1 MRIPPLLPLLRS
13 QTQGSVLTLLFLHPE
28 REYTLSEI
36 ARLVGAS
43 LGGVQ
48 HEVSRLVEGGL
59 LEDRRVG
66 NARLVR
72 ADTDTLLARPLTD
85 LLLVSYGPLP
95 VLSDALAD
103 VAGVEQAFIYGSWAA
118 RHAGEAGPL
127 PNDVDVLVV
136 GTADRDTLQD
146 VAEATGRTLR
156 RDVNIRRV
164 SPQAWSQPEPDDA
177 FLSTVRQSPIVE
189 LTLDS
194 HPSGGGAE

>member
-1 MRIPPLLPLLRS
+1 VRTPPLLPLLRS

-43 LGGVQ
+43 VGGVQ

-59 LEDRRVG
+59 LVDRRVG

-85 LLLVSYGPLP
+85 LLLVSYGPVP
-95 VLSDALAD
+95 VLSDTLAD
-103 VAGVEQAFIYGSWAA
+103 VPGVERAFIHGSWAA

-136 GTADRDTLQD
+136 GTADRDALED
-146 VAEATGRTLR
+146 VAEEAGRTLR
-156 RDVNIRRV
+156 RDVNVRRV
-164 SPQAWSQPEPDDA
+164 SPQAWSTPEPDDA
-177 FLSTVRQSPIVE
+177 FLSTVKQNPLVE
-189 LTLDS
+189 LTLG
-194 HPSGGGAE
+194 HGPRGGDAE